1 MLRVN
6 PEENLHNQLSAF
18 LELNLE
24 RLKQQADTAQEL
36 NLELLQEEQE
46 TQRYL
51 KLIWSEVD
59 YLKAF
64 IERSPQEQSHENFQ
78 QGYQI
83 VLHQVIDR
91 GAKSL
96 ITYLQSQE
104 ANLNLD
110 HQRIYEKV
118 TIELLQRGHLLRIS
132 DFNLTYL
139 NGQRI
144 MLEQLAHKVNQQL
157 SRIMAQREPLMNTY
171 VDLASHQQQ
180 MTRQLLPVFEGVK
193 QRYHQTFHALCEQGQ
208 VEAVKQ
214 YLKDLSSYKRQRL
227 VKQIDDYGRLPLH
240 LAAINGHTATVS
252 FLLGQGAN
260 LMQLDGGGFTA
271 WHRAAE
277 GGEVGIFEALVKALP
292 KRERLENHINSV
304 TTPEGYTPLSTA
316 AFHGHDKTVKWL
328 INNGANVNQVI
339 SHDGST
345 ALHAATVRGQLI
357 CVRLLLNAR
366 ANGHLS
372 NSQGET
378 PAFLA
383 VYYHQPHIVAELM
396 GHGICLTQAEFE
408 HILELGNR
416 DRKSVV

>member
-1 MLRVN
+1 
-6 PEENLHNQLSAF
+6 
-18 LELNLE
+18 
-24 RLKQQADTAQEL
+24 
-36 NLELLQEEQE
+36 
-46 TQRYL
+46 
-51 KLIWSEVD
+51 
-59 YLKAF
+59 
-64 IERSPQEQSHENFQ
+64 
-78 QGYQI
+78 
-83 VLHQVIDR
+83 
-91 GAKSL
+91 
-96 ITYLQSQE
+96 
-104 ANLNLD
+104 
-110 HQRIYEKV
+110 
-118 TIELLQRGHLLRIS
+118 
-132 DFNLTYL
+132 
-139 NGQRI
+139 
-144 MLEQLAHKVNQQL
+144 
-157 SRIMAQREPLMNTY
+157 MAQREPLMNTY

-416 DRKSVV
+416 QMLENLSIAMQERSLCLQVTLNNLTAQATDLTAPRRLGLFSNSAHQELLPEEERVIKNAATMADSSPNP